1 MTEPTATVT
10 KPLYA
15 TVGAGDAIYA
25 AVNDLVGKVRE
36 RTASVDV
43 TGRVDEA
50 RERLANLPSDAQEQ
64 FESLRQRLTGL
75 PSELPEDLAELREKL
90 SPEELRK
97 LVDQYYHQL
106 VELYQDLAVRGE
118 ETVERLRSNESF
130 GESFDR
136 VEGIYTDVVT
146 RAEDVLGKVSDQARG
161 LLGTVEEVVEDE
173 VAPVVDAEVVQ
184 VTTESAPADEAQE
197 SAPVKKAPAKKA
209 PAKKAT
215 TTAVKK

>member
-15 TVGAGDAIYA
+15 TVGAGDALYA
-25 AVNDLVGKVRE
+25 AFNDLVGKVRE
-36 RTASVDV
+36 RTATVDV

-64 FESLRQRLTGL
+64 FDSLRNRLTGL

-106 VELYQDLAVRGE
+106 VEVYQDLAVRGE
-118 ETVERLRSNESF
+118 EAVERLRSNSAF
-130 GESFDR
+130 GEGFDR

-146 RAEDVLGKVSDQARG
+146 RAEDVIGKVSEQARG
-161 LLGTVEEVVEDE
+161 LIGTAEEQVQETAE
-173 VAPVVDAEVVQ
+173 VVDAEVVR
-184 VTTESAPADEAQE
+184 VTDEAL
-197 SAPVKKAPAKKA
+197 SAVEDVPAPKAPAKKA
-209 PAKKAT
+209 PVKKTTPAAKK
-215 TTAVKK
+215 

>member
-10 KPLYA
+10 KPLYV
-15 TVGAGDAIYA
+15 TVGAGDALYTA
-25 AVNDLVGKVRE
+25 FNDLVGKVRE
-36 RTASVDV
+36 RTATVDV

-64 FESLRQRLTGL
+64 FESLRHRLTGL
-75 PSELPEDLAELREKL
+75 PAELPEDLAELREKL

-118 ETVERLRSNESF
+118 ETVERLRSNSTF
-130 GESFDR
+130 GENFDR
-136 VEGIYTDVVT
+136 VEGIYSDVVT
-146 RAEDVLGKVSDQARG
+146 RAEDVLGKVSEQARG
-161 LLGTVEEVVEDE
+161 LLGNGEEATEAE
-173 VAPVVDAEVVQ
+173 EAPVVDAEVVQ
-184 VTTESAPADEAQE
+184 VTTEAAPADEAE
-197 SAPVKKAPAKKA
+197 SAAPAKKAPAKKA

-215 TTAVKK
+215 AAVKK